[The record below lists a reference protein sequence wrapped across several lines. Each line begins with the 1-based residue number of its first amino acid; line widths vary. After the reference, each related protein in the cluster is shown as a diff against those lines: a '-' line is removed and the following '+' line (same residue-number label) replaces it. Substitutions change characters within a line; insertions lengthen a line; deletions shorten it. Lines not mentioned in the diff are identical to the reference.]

1 MRQNN
6 KKKDTCKSSDET
18 TVAEKKEV
26 AWEENK
32 GREGEKERESTAGM
46 QE

>member
-1 MRQNN
+1 M
-6 KKKDTCKSSDET
+6 KKNDTCTSQDET

-32 GREGEKERESTAGM
+32 GREGEKERESTARM
-46 QE
+46 EE